1 MDKIHPLNFNPIILS
16 YKEGNNFGR
25 LLDMDFEIFGAGKL
39 EYKLKINK
47 SHLAT
52 PFASHGGLVS
62 ALMDSVLGICALSLV
77 CEEGKIVSTIEMK
90 LNFLAPV
97 KLGDY
102 LLGKANLLNKGN
114 RIICIEGEILNQ
126 NEVLVAKGMGTFNA
140 YPKEK
145 AGY

>member
-1 MDKIHPLNFNPIILS
+1 MDKIHPLNFNPIILA
-16 YKEGNNFGR
+16 YNQGNNFGR
-25 LLDMDFEIFGAGKL
+25 LLDMDFEIFGPGKL

-47 SHLAT
+47 NYLAT
-52 PFASHGGLVS
+52 PFAVHGGLIS

-97 KLGDY
+97 KLDDY
-102 LLGKANLLNKGN
+102 LVGKANLLNKGN
-114 RIICIEGEILNQ
+114 RIICIEGEIFNQ
-126 NEVLVAKGMGTFNA
+126 NDVLVAKGIGTFNS

>member
-1 MDKIHPLNFNPIILS
+1 MDKIHPLNFNPIILA
-16 YKEGNNFGR
+16 YKQGNNFGR
-25 LLDMDFEIFGAGKL
+25 LLDMDFEIFGPGKL
-39 EYKLKINK
+39 EYKLTINK

-52 PFASHGGLVS
+52 PFAAHGGLVS

-97 KLGDY
+97 KLDDY
-102 LLGKANLLNKGN
+102 LVGRAKLLNKGN

-126 NEVLVAKGMGTFNA
+126 NEVLVAKGMGTFNS